1 MHIGHEFRTSYNM
14 SDNGVDKLL
23 KDVSEEDLGVF
34 VTSEYDRTSS
44 PLPSVS
50 RQQIKRSRF

>member
-1 MHIGHEFRTSYNM
+1 M